1 MKASVNAALFYDAIK
16 KASAVPVRSSIP
28 MLEQVMVEMKNG
40 ICRLTGSNLEQ
51 YLTVELPAQ
60 GENFSF
66 LFLNTAEVEKAC
78 KYFAGELLLDYTPKE
93 KHSGRLTM
101 QNGGRFC
108 HLEVTDTED
117 YPALPVVEP
126 EQTRRTNAAEL
137 LSRFKRVQY
146 AVAKDT
152 SRPVLTGAQFRDNQL
167 IGIDGQRM
175 AVNTDESLRVGKPF
189 SLPVKPMRLLSI
201 FGTSDVEIA
210 VGKRWASITN
220 ANMCLYTRILEG
232 EVFNADNAIPKTW
245 REEHRLDKVQ
255 LIRELRYLGQFVRDE
270 RHHYI
275 RFEDG
280 VLSAATVKGRFR
292 SSLVGF
298 GQSDAVFAFDCSYML
313 DALSQFKNDDEILL
327 RISNQVSPI
336 VLTNGKGDL
345 ALVLPLKLRDVAQ
358 AA

>member
-1 MKASVNAALFYDAIK
+1 MKASVDAELFYDAIK

-28 MLEQVMVEMKNG
+28 VLEQVMVEVKDG

-51 YLTVELPAQ
+51 YLTAELPAQ
-60 GENFSF
+60 GEHFSF
-66 LFLNTAEVEKAC
+66 LFLNTAEVVKAC
-78 KYFAGELLLDYTPKE
+78 KFFTGELLLDYTPME
-93 KHSGRLTM
+93 KHKGGLTM

-108 HLEVTDTED
+108 RLEVTDTED
-117 YPALPVVEP
+117 YPTLPVVEP
-126 EQTRRTNAAEL
+126 EQTCRTNAAEL

-167 IGIDGQRM
+167 IGIDGYRM

-189 SLPVKPMRLLSI
+189 SLPVKPMRFLSL
-201 FGTSDVEIA
+201 FGTADVEIA
-210 VGKRWASITN
+210 VGKRWASISN
-220 ANMCLYTRILEG
+220 PHMCLYTRILEG

-255 LIRELRYLGQFVRDE
+255 LIRELQYLGQFVRNE
-270 RHHYI
+270 RHHYV

-280 VLSAATVKGRFR
+280 VLSATTTNGRYR
-292 SSLVGF
+292 TRLENF

-313 DALSQFKNDDEILL
+313 DALNQFKNDGEIFL
-327 RISNQVSPI
+327 RVSNHVSPI